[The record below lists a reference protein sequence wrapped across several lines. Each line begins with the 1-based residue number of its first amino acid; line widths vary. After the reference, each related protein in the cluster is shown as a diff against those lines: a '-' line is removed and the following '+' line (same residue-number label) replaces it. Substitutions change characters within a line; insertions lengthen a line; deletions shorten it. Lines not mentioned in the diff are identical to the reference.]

1 MCDHRQTSDGQGG
14 VNITCV
20 TTGKPI
26 TITNDLGM
34 FCEEE
39 CDKAE
44 CEKARDM
51 GEALIQAFT
60 PKGPWT

>member
-1 MCDHRQTSDGQGG
+1 MCDSIQKSDGQGG
-14 VNITCV
+14 ILIECR

-26 TITNDLGM
+26 TITNELGM

-39 CDKAE
+39 CNKAE
-44 CEKARDM
+44 CEKARNL
-51 GEALIQAFT
+51 GEALINAFT